1 MSETWMQTWE
11 KPRSSRAGA
20 VIRGL
25 LEQEA
30 AGSRRSEA
38 VASPGIPEELPMP
51 HGPRTPVLVG
61 AASVSQRAEDPRE
74 AKEPLLLMAEALE
87 RAAHDAGSLELLGRA
102 DSIRVPRGFWDYP
115 DPGRALAERFGAGA
129 RARTCVAEIGVL
141 QTTLL
146 GAAARD
152 IAAGRADVVLVAG
165 GEARHRA
172 QRAQQLGVPAPLAR
186 LPEREPDEVLRP
198 HAEIVSPLEVRV
210 GLASPVSQY
219 AVIENALRAAEKQ
232 SLAAHRDAVAALQER
247 ASRVA
252 AANPDAWDRRTHDAA
267 EIRGPVPGNRMLA
280 FPYTKLHT
288 SQWNV
293 DQAAGL
299 ILCSLE
305 TARALGLDARRFVY
319 PLAVADANH
328 MVPLAARPAPWRV
341 PGFAHAG
348 RLALAHAELSVAEL
362 GPLELYSCF
371 PIAVRAQ
378 ARELGIDEA
387 QPLTVTGGMTFAGGP
402 LNNFVLQA
410 LVKLALRLRAAPER
424 PGLLT
429 AVSGILTK
437 QGVSLWSAQPPA
449 RDFAFLDATAETAA
463 EQPPRALVDAAEGPA
478 RAAGYTVL
486 FDGERAARTALVC
499 ELPDGRRTL
508 AASDDPA
515 LAELGTRE
523 ELTGRALRLVSGG
536 VELL

>member
-1 MSETWMQTWE
+1 
-11 KPRSSRAGA
+11 
-20 VIRGL
+20 
-25 LEQEA
+25 
-30 AGSRRSEA
+30 
-38 VASPGIPEELPMP
+38 MP
-51 HGPRTPVLVG
+51 HRPRVPVLVG
-61 AASVSQRAEDPRE
+61 AAAVSQRAEDPRE
-74 AKEPLLLMAEALE
+74 AREPLRLMAEALE
-87 RAAHDAGSLELLGRA
+87 RAADDAGSRALLERA
-102 DSIRVPRGFWDYP
+102 DSIRIPRGFWDYP
-115 DPGRALAERFGAGA
+115 DPGRALAERFGAS
-129 RARTCVAEIGVL
+129 ARTCVAEIGVL

-152 IAAGRADVVLVAG
+152 VAEGRADVVLVAG

-172 QRAQQLGVPAPLAR
+172 QRARQLGVEAPLTK
-186 LPEREPDEVLRP
+186 LPERTPDEVLRP

-210 GLASPVSQY
+210 GLAAPVSQY
-219 AVIENALRAAEKQ
+219 AVIENALRFAEKQ
-232 SLAAHRDAVAALQER
+232 SLAAHRDAVAALQAR

-252 AANPDAWDRRTHDAA
+252 AGNPDAWDRTPHEAA
-267 EIRGPVPGNRMLA
+267 EIRGPAPGNRMLA

-299 ILCSLE
+299 ILCSLD
-305 TARALGLDARRFVY
+305 TARALGLDAKRFVY

-348 RLALAHAELSVAEL
+348 RRALAHAGLAAAEL

-371 PIAVRAQ
+371 PVAVRTQ
-378 ARELGIDEA
+378 ARELGLDEERL
-387 QPLTVTGGMTFAGGP
+387 LTVTGGMTFAGGP
-402 LNNFVLQA
+402 LNHFVLQA
-410 LVKLALRLRAAPER
+410 LVKLVERLRAAPAG

-437 QGVSLWSAQPPA
+437 QGVSLWSARPPE
-449 RDFAFLDATAETAA
+449 RDFAFLDVTAETAA
-463 EQPPRALVDAAEGPA
+463 EQTPRALVESPDGPA
-478 RAAGYTVL
+478 HVAGYTVL
-486 FDGERAARTALVC
+486 FEGERAARTAFVC

-523 ELTGRALRLVSGG
+523 ELTGRGLRLSAGRA
-536 VELL
+536 ELA

>member
-1 MSETWMQTWE
+1 MS
-11 KPRSSRAGA
+11 
-20 VIRGL
+20 
-25 LEQEA
+25 
-30 AGSRRSEA
+30 
-38 VASPGIPEELPMP
+38 

-61 AASVSQRAEDPRE
+61 AGAVQQRAEDPRE
-74 AKEPLLLMAEALE
+74 AREPLGLMAEALE
-87 RAAHDAGSLELLGRA
+87 RAAADAGSRELLARA
-102 DSIRVPRGFWDYP
+102 DAIRIPRGFWDYP

-129 RARTCVAEIGVL
+129 RVRTCVAEIGVL

-152 IAAGRADVVLVAG
+152 VAEGRADVVLVAG

-172 QRAQQLGVPAPLAR
+172 RRAQQLGVQAPLAR
-186 LPEREPDEVLRP
+186 LPERAPDEVLRP
-198 HAEIVSPLEVRV
+198 HAEIVSPLEVRA
-210 GLASPVSQY
+210 GLATPVSQY
-219 AVIENALRAAEKQ
+219 AVIENALRFAEKQ
-232 SLAAHRDAVAALQER
+232 SLDAHRDAVAALQAR

-252 AANPDAWDRRTHDAA
+252 AANPDAWDRVAHGAD
-267 EIRGPVPGNRMLA
+267 EIRGPAPGNRMLA

-305 TARALGLDARRFVY
+305 AARALGLDESRFVY

-328 MVPLAARPAPWRV
+328 MVPLAARPALERV

-348 RLALAHAELSVAEL
+348 RRALAHAGLSAAEL
-362 GPLELYSCF
+362 GPVELYSCF
-371 PIAVRAQ
+371 PVAVRAQ

-387 QPLTVTGGMTFAGGP
+387 RPLTVTGGMTFAGGP

-410 LVKLALRLRAAPER
+410 LVKLAETLRAEPDRA
-424 PGLLT
+424 GLLT

-437 QGVSLWSAQPPA
+437 QGVSLWSARPPE
-449 RDFAFLDATAETAA
+449 RGFAFFDVSAETAA
-463 EQPPRALVDAAEGPA
+463 EQPPLPLVDAAEGSA
-478 RAAGYTVL
+478 RAAGYTVG
-486 FDGERAARTALVC
+486 FEGERAARTAFVC

-523 ELTGRALRLVSGG
+523 ELTGRALRLAGG
-536 VELL
+536 RAELVRD